1 MLSIKNWTKFQHYQ
15 TGRGAPPWIKL
26 YRDLLNDRNW
36 HLLEPE
42 AAKFLVSCWL
52 IASENEGNLPNIET
66 LAFRLRLASKE
77 VVKLISLCN
86 NWIISDDSNVL
97 AERYQHATPETET
110 DTETDK
116 KRINSPKQVRT
127 QYGEDFEVFWS
138 KYPKDAN
145 MSKKEAFTAW
155 KRLSEEDRKLA
166 TEGLEGFTAYCRANP
181 DYRPIHAVRYIT
193 RARWEGF
200 LTAAKT
206 NGVGGP
212 KQKHISEMTDEE
224 RQAFL
229 NEFWS
234 NRETVQ

>member
-52 IASENEGNLPNIET
+52 IASENEGNLPDIET

-77 VVKLISLCN
+77 IAKLVSLCKD
-86 NWIISDDSNVL
+86 WIISDDSNVL
-97 AERYQHATPETET
+97 ADCYQDATPETET

-127 QYGEDFEVFWS
+127 SDPDGFLDFYSRYPRKTGKGKAVKAWQKAIRETS
-138 KYPKDAN
+138 KETI
-145 MSKKEAFTAW
+145 MQ
-155 KRLSEEDRKLA
+155 
-166 TEGLEGFTAYCRANP
+166 GLERFRFSPDRQFIPEPSAWLNAQRWLDEFPDEETGEVIIPANRWGKAP
-181 DYRPIHAVRYIT
+181 D
-193 RARWEGF
+193 
-200 LTAAKT
+200 
-206 NGVGGP
+206 
-212 KQKHISEMTDEE
+212 EMTPQELEE
-224 RQAFL
+224 WLAEQRRAAQ
-229 NEFWS
+229 
-234 NRETVQ
+234 